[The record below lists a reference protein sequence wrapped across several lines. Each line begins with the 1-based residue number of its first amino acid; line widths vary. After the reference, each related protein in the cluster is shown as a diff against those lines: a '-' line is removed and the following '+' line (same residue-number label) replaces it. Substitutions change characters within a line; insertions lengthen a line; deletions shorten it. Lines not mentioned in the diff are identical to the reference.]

1 MALEVNIS
9 KSQSE
14 MDDQFVR
21 EYIDAIGA
29 GGNFN
34 EFLSDWGMSEE
45 EVIDYL
51 ETNPQLLPEGFESH
65 YEGDVGET
73 DRDDRD
79 DEGILPE
86 GILPSEI
93 IKDSPANVIDLSMPE
108 DGKFAE
114 LTDEQIDNIQNF
126 IPAARLGK
134 VVKAG
139 KSMFGDAMNKLFSSK
154 ALKTNQ
160 LTKGGKVGQRIE
172 PGTIS
177 KNVAGT
183 GLKPSVKQG
192 TVDRYN
198 KMADAVKKKRAIE
211 LGTTAAVATAIGLS
225 GNRNKD
231 GDFIEAD
238 DNIIYG
244 HPELA
249 EIEEDK
255 IDLNT
260 IAREDDSVGVEEPTG
275 PDMVEAEERP
285 GWKKNPGANW
295 WSVNSKSDYWQTD
308 DGAEEAL
315 DMYGEYPSWVKQP
328 EVQELDWSSWF
339 K

>member
-1 MALEVNIS
+1 MAYGEASNAVLNNEANAIQDERGYQTEMEMS
-9 KSQSE
+9 DEE
-14 MDDQFVR
+14 MDKLL
-21 EYIDAIGA
+21 EYLDKNGLEATA
-29 GGNFN
+29 
-34 EFLSDWGMSEE
+34 EAWGMTPE
-45 EVIDYL
+45 EVYDIYPAM
-51 ETNPQLLPEGFESH
+51 ELLDSKENDES
-65 YEGDVGET
+65 
-73 DRDDRD
+73 
-79 DEGILPE
+79 
-86 GILPSEI
+86 S
-93 IKDSPANVIDLSMPE
+93 KAIDLSMPE

-285 GWKKNPGANW
+285 GWQKNPGANW

-308 DGAEEAL
+308 DGAEEAFEL
-315 DMYGEYPSWVKQP
+315 YGEYPSWVKQP